1 MDVDVSDSVSIF
13 DDLEA
18 LRASGGTEVRQIKSP
33 KPKKWRREFVRVPWE
48 WAERLQKAKRVST
61 FKLAHLL
68 LYQHWRT
75 GGRPLVLSN
84 VSVRAEGLSR
94 WTKWLA
100 LAELEQLGLVRV
112 ERRKRQAPQ
121 LVLQHVGPVCR

>member
-68 LYQHWRT
+68 LYQH
-75 GGRPLVLSN
+75 
-84 VSVRAEGLSR
+84 
-94 WTKWLA
+94 
-100 LAELEQLGLVRV
+100 
-112 ERRKRQAPQ
+112 
-121 LVLQHVGPVCR
+121 